1 MSAGPG
7 GEAALAPAGILA
19 DGVTRWFAGHVPG
32 VQEPLAFERI
42 AGGQSNLTY
51 TVTDQAGGRWV
62 LRRPPLSG
70 VLPSAHDMAR
80 EHRIIAALAA
90 TDVPV
95 PRAFGLCGD
104 ESVTG
109 APFYV
114 MEHVDGVVPRDEAT
128 VVATF
133 GLAERAAAS
142 TALVDALVALHR
154 VEPEAVG
161 LGQLGRG
168 HGYVERQLARWRR
181 QWEQSRTREL
191 PAVEE
196 VHRRL
201 TARVPAQERV
211 AIVHGDYRLDN
222 LILSPAG
229 EVRAVIDWELY
240 TLGDPRA
247 DLGLLLV
254 YWAEADDE
262 MLPLGTAPTRLPGF
276 PTRAEVA
283 AAYADGAGRST
294 DDLEFFVAL
303 GYWKLAVILEGVYA
317 RYAAGAY
324 GQADQSWRE
333 FPAVVTRLAD
343 LALAAVDRTGR

>member
-1 MSAGPG
+1 MSAGQG
-7 GEAALAPAGILA
+7 GGAVAPAGILA
-19 DGVTRWFAGHVPG
+19 DGVTRWFGAHVPG
-32 VQEPLAFERI
+32 VRPPLAFERI

-51 TVTDQAGGRWV
+51 TVADQAGGRWV

-90 TDVPV
+90 TEVPV
-95 PRAFGLCGD
+95 PRAFGLCDD

-114 MEHVDGVVPRDEAT
+114 MEHVDGVVPRDEDT

-133 GLAERAAAS
+133 GLAERAAAT

-154 VEPEAVG
+154 VDPEAVG

-181 QWEQSRTREL
+181 QWEQSKTREL

-201 TARVPAQERV
+201 AARVPAQERV

-229 EVRAVIDWELY
+229 EVRAVIDWELS

-254 YWAEADDE
+254 YWAEAGDE

-276 PTRAEVA
+276 PSRAEVA
-283 AAYADGAGRST
+283 AAYATGAGHRT

-324 GQADQSWRE
+324 GHGGQSWRE
-333 FPAVVTRLAD
+333 FPGVVTRLAD
-343 LALAAVDRTGR
+343 RALAAVTR

>member
-7 GEAALAPAGILA
+7 GEAALAPAGIVA

-51 TVTDQAGGRWV
+51 AVTDQAGGRWV

-95 PRAFGLCGD
+95 PRAFGLCDD

-229 EVRAVIDWELY
+229 EVRAVIDWELS